1 MLRIKLESMFG
12 EFGIDLDKSFG
23 GDMVELDEDNVTL
36 ENLLEI
42 LTEQSGGS
50 VRFDQE
56 YSGSDSHC
64 YAVLLNGSD
73 ISTLKQGLD
82 TTLKDGDEVSIAP
95 VDLMFS
101 GG

>member
-23 GDMVELDEDNVTL
+23 GDLVELDEDNVTL
-36 ENLLEI
+36 ETLLEL

-56 YSGSDSHC
+56 YSGSDSHY
-64 YAVLLNGSD
+64 YAVLLNGNE
-73 ISTLKQGLD
+73 ISTLKQGFG
-82 TTLKDGDEVSIAP
+82 TELKDGDEVSIAP
-95 VDLMFS
+95 VDLLFS